1 MSSVYNSTDP
11 RHGGRR
17 QILIM
22 RPSPTNAPDLW
33 FKPSDLFS
41 VWETFLNA
49 STSPDLSSGQLF
61 RYDLTDITRD
71 SLQVIFSQ
79 LYVGM
84 INAFQA
90 NDTSQVQK
98 VGTQL
103 IDLLVDMDR
112 LLGANERFLVGRWIN
127 DAKSWGT
134 DAEEKKLLEYNARI
148 QITLWGPEGEIL
160 DYAGKQW
167 AGVVGDYYIPR
178 WKFFTQWLIQ
188 LIQKG
193 RRFDSYIFGEHI
205 LSEVEVPWTMNQ
217 TIYPTKASGDTVAIS
232 HELFSKYKPL
242 FRNSAVDKLYKMLM
256 THTKKEEKPELF
268 TKFLL

>member
-1 MSSVYNSTDP
+1 
-11 RHGGRR
+11 
-17 QILIM
+17 M

-41 VWETFLNA
+41 ALAAFLNA
-49 STSPDLSSGQLF
+49 STSPDVSSGELF

-71 SLQVIFSQ
+71 SLQVLFSQ
-79 LYVGM
+79 LYVDM
-84 INAFQA
+84 IKAYQA

-103 IDLLVDMDR
+103 IDLLADMDR
-112 LLGANERFLVGRWIN
+112 LLGANERFLVGSWID

-134 DAEEKKLLEYNARI
+134 DAGEKKLLEYNARV
-148 QITLWGPEGEIL
+148 QITLWGPDGEIL

-167 AGVVGDYYIPR
+167 AGVVGGYYIPR

-193 RRFDSYIFGEHI
+193 KRFDSYIFGEHI

-217 TIYPTKASGDTVAIS
+217 TIYPTEPSGDTVAIS
-232 HELFSKYKPL
+232 HELFSKYKSL
-242 FRNSAVDKLYKMLM
+242 FRSSAVDNLYKMSM
-256 THTKKEEKPELF
+256 SNAECRKEA
-268 TKFLL
+268 